1 MESLYKTHLE
11 AEKCVGDHNVL
22 SVDYFSNHT
31 SSNHFQ
37 SATFSPYDTYADYQI
52 QIMTWMTHVF
62 SSLIQMTVHK
72 RAFSYFYCGKRD

>member
-1 MESLYKTHLE
+1 MFYQLTIFQTTHQAL
-11 AEKCVGDHNVL
+11 AIIIYRL
-22 SVDYFSNHT
+22 LLFIS
-31 SSNHFQ
+31 FQ